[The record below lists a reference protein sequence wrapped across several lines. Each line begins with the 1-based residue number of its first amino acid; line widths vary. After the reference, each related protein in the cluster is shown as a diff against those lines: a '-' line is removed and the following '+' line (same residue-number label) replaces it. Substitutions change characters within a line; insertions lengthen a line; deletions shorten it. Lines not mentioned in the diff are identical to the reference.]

1 MITVHVN
8 QISYFSVFSWT
19 LTSYDKSFTSKDNK
33 ININMELLEDR
44 SRILASNSSSE
55 VVLKLCTC
63 DVTDVT
69 HT

>member
-1 MITVHVN
+1 
-8 QISYFSVFSWT
+8 
-19 LTSYDKSFTSKDNK
+19 
-33 ININMELLEDR
+33 MELILEDR